1 MDNLQNIIGLVIAV
15 LYWLLTAT
23 VTIRVVIFRRPV
35 SGTLAWL
42 LVIYILPLVGAILY
56 LLLGELSM
64 GRKRAARAQAM
75 IEPYLD
81 NLNSRFCNDDIPLPG
96 GHLAYAVHQIL
107 AARMGLGTLGYS
119 NMQVLASPDTIFS
132 SLISDIQ
139 SATES
144 IRIETY
150 IWHLGGR
157 ADEVARQ
164 LIEASQRGVK
174 VSLLIDHAGSRQFF
188 RSKWRNQMI
197 KAGIEVVPAMPVK
210 LLRALVQ
217 RIDLRMHRKVLII
230 DDRIAYTGS
239 MNMADPLLFKRKSKS
254 APWIDVMLRL
264 DGQAA
269 TGLAKVFAWD
279 WEVETGQRNLPDYYP
294 APDACNSWLSI
305 IPSGPGVG
313 EDMIGQA
320 VLSSIYRAN
329 RSIVISTPYF
339 VPSEA
344 IFDALC
350 QAARRGVA
358 VTVLLPKRVDS
369 LMVHWASRS
378 YFELLLEAGADIKQF
393 DGGLLHT
400 KAMLMDDELALVGSL
415 NLDIR
420 SLQLNFELTVALFGR
435 ESCAGIK
442 SLLESYAAAS
452 QSVERTVW
460 LQRGR
465 PARMLERLMF
475 FMSPLL

>member
-42 LVIYILPLVGAILY
+42 LVIYILPLVGALLY

-188 RSKWRNQMI
+188 RSKWRSKMI

-279 WEVETGQRNLPDYYP
+279 WEVETGQRNLPDHYP

-329 RSIVISTPYF
+329 RSIIISTPYF

-460 LQRGR
+460 QQRGR